1 MIPAP
6 YIPILIFAAL
16 AAAFPVVA
24 LVVFKRLRP
33 DPPPAEAKHEA
44 YECGVPAMETAHGRY
59 DDRFYIVAILFVI
72 FDAEII
78 FLFPWAV
85 KFSQMGAYGLL
96 SMAVFLGI
104 LFVGY
109 IWLYQKGVLDW
120 I

>member
-1 MIPAP
+1 MIHAP
-6 YIPILIFAAL
+6 YIPMFIFAAC
-16 AAAFPVVA
+16 AVAFPVAA
-24 LVVFKRLRP
+24 LVVFKHVRP
-33 DPPPAEAKHEA
+33 DPPPAEAKREAHEG
-44 YECGVPAMETAHGRY
+44 GVPAEETGQSHY

-78 FLFPWAV
+78 FLFLWAT

-120 I
+120 V